1 MKPGIEK
8 VYVWISFEWRSH
20 HIYPKSKRKE
30 DPTIKAMDHKSD
42 NNKRPRINAGSMF
55 QLYTLITKEIK
66 CALSY
71 EQRR

>member
-8 VYVWISFEWRSH
+8 VYVWISFEWRSR

-42 NNKRPRINAGSMF
+42 NNKRPRINAGSLF
-55 QLYTLITKEIK
+55 
-66 CALSY
+66 
-71 EQRR
+71 

>member
-8 VYVWISFEWRSH
+8 VYVWISFEWRSR

-42 NNKRPRINAGSMF
+42 NNKRPRIKRGRC
-55 QLYTLITKEIK
+55 Y
-66 CALSY
+66 
-71 EQRR
+71 